1 MKKLIIVSLLLLSTP
16 LYADSTGDDGNLV
29 LRHCKTWLQF
39 IDEALGRPLESG
51 DAAGM
56 GFCIGM
62 FEGVTQTMLAHG
74 TMCQPKGGLS
84 REQAIKLIVR
94 YLEDHP
100 ADLHEQGAGLMAV
113 ALLAAYPCD

>member
-1 MKKLIIVSLLLLSTP
+1 MRKLIIVILLLVNGP
-16 LYADSTGDDGNLV
+16 LYADSPGDDGNLV

-39 IDEALGRPLESG
+39 IDETLGRPPESG

-62 FEGVTQTMLAHG
+62 FEGVTQTMIAHG
-74 TMCQPKGGLS
+74 TMCQPKGGLK
-84 REQAIKLIVR
+84 REQALRVIVK

-100 ADLHEQGAGLMAV
+100 ADLHENGAGLMAS
-113 ALLAAYPCD
+113 ALLAAFPCN